1 MKTKRKKLVTVCLF
15 VGVLL
20 VGVIV
25 LQGCKES
32 EPSGSGTSGGKQE
45 TDGQKWVCPMH
56 PDIIADRPVKCS
68 RCGMDL
74 VPVEAEKKPG
84 AMMMPMPAKEI
95 AVAAGQT
102 TCPIMGMAIDKN
114 VFVEYKGKKVYFC
127 CAGCEDKFQEE
138 PEKYLAKLPQFKD

>member
-20 VGVIV
+20 VGLIV

-32 EPSGSGTSGGKQE
+32 EPSGSDASQKTG
-45 TDGQKWVCPMH
+45 GQKWVCPMH
-56 PDIIADRPVKCS
+56 PDIIADRPTKCS

-74 VPVEAEKKPG
+74 VPLQAEKKPG
-84 AMMMPMPAKEI
+84 AMTMPMPAKKI
-95 AVAAGQT
+95 AVAAEQT
-102 TCPIMGMAIDKN
+102 MCPIMEMAIDKN